1 MTRPAQPYHDR
12 PPLLTLGYLCTP
24 TVMSLSFLPLDVL
37 LVIFRELG
45 VVDVVRIGMVSP
57 LAGLS
62 SQNTFT
68 DVQRPLPSHTGS
80 SRLGRPTREVT
91 SGRTGAQTCHAPNH
105 FLLHARTQKLV
116 THWMRL
122 RFRWRWDRYQSS
134 LGFAAKSLV
143 GIPGVFHLVLLPGG
157 KLMLVID
164 NRGCLTLRWIELD
177 DGRVP
182 LPVVAKIKFDERL
195 GLDPGG
201 SKLLTTTSP
210 SPIFIWVQGNKR
222 GLSSLS
228 APSFTDRTSPTDP
241 AFRY

>member
-91 SGRTGAQTCHAPNH
+91 SGRTGAQTCHTPNH
-105 FLLHARTQKLV
+105 FLLHARTQKLCHSLDEV
-116 THWMRL
+116 TIPL
-122 RFRWRWDRYQSS
+122 A
-134 LGFAAKSLV
+134 LGPVPELSWLCCQE
-143 GIPGVFHLVLLPGG
+143 PGG
-157 KLMLVID
+157 
-164 NRGCLTLRWIELD
+164 N
-177 DGRVP
+177 P
-182 LPVVAKIKFDERL
+182 
-195 GLDPGG
+195 
-201 SKLLTTTSP
+201 
-210 SPIFIWVQGNKR
+210 
-222 GLSSLS
+222 
-228 APSFTDRTSPTDP
+228 
-241 AFRY
+241 

>member
-105 FLLHARTQKLV
+105 FLLHARTQMLCHSLDEV
-116 THWMRL
+116 TI
-122 RFRWRWDRYQSS
+122 S
-134 LGFAAKSLV
+134 LALGPVPELSWLCCQE
-143 GIPGVFHLVLLPGG
+143 PGG
-157 KLMLVID
+157 NPWCIPPRPLARREAHARHRQSWVSDPALD
-164 NRGCLTLRWIELD
+164 RAGRWS
-177 DGRVP
+177 G
-182 LPVVAKIKFDERL
+182 
-195 GLDPGG
+195 
-201 SKLLTTTSP
+201 P
-210 SPIFIWVQGNKR
+210 SPRRGENKIR
-222 GLSSLS
+222 
-228 APSFTDRTSPTDP
+228 
-241 AFRY
+241 